1 MWLYE
6 KLTTITFMWFC
17 RINKVVDIV
26 VLISLTSVKFLQFIQ
41 CFCRR
46 NPKLKLII
54 KSKKITIHSFLNGL
68 NYRSWLNQWTVYSFK
83 YGWDNIQIYL
93 IYISIDTVFRP
104 RRTHQY
110 GSIHQILILQLTGLE
125 PWILRLWI
133 KHANHCSIKPRLG
146 NEIGTRELNQLIISW
161 GPCIMLIS
169 TSIHYHREL
178 KFSGL
183 NKCIYIYLCK
193 EC

>member
-110 GSIHQILILQLTGLE
+110 GSIHQIFNFAIDGLE
-125 PWILRLWI
+125 PWILRYI
-133 KHANHCSIKPRLG
+133 
-146 NEIGTRELNQLIISW
+146 
-161 GPCIMLIS
+161 
-169 TSIHYHREL
+169 
-178 KFSGL
+178 
-183 NKCIYIYLCK
+183 IYIYVRRALLYRLNDLDKKAKK
-193 EC
+193 EKKYTEQNQLRQSYKKIP